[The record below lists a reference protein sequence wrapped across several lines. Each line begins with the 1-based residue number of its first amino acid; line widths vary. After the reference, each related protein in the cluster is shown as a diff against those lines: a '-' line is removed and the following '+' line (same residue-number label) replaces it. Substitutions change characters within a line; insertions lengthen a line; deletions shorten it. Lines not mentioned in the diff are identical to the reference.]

1 LCVKGDEDNNK
12 GDCPNKSRV
21 NAKPWGTSSE
31 FSGIRD
37 RAGNGILNEKP
48 VRAHALYKY
57 VNKVMKF

>member
-1 LCVKGDEDNNK
+1 MCVKGDEDNNK
-12 GDCPNKSRV
+12 GNCPNKSRV
-21 NAKPWGTSSE
+21 NAKPRGTSSE

-57 VNKVMKF
+57 VNKAMKF